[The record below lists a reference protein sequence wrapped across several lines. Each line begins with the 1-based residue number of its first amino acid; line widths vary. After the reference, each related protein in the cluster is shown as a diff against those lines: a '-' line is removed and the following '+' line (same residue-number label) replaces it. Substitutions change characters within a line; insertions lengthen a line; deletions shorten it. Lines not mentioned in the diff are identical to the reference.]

1 MPLDN
6 KHIIEGLQKAAV
18 AEALV
23 NDLKNALYSHS
34 KELKESIRYDLQNI
48 INNNVKLAIKEA
60 IEENYDKTHRPHME
74 AISKKHEVLNDR
86 IVTVETKQKQ
96 TMWTGAGI
104 AASVSVIFGMI
115 KAGIFKIGS

>member
-1 MPLDN
+1 MVED

-23 NDLKNALYSHS
+23 RDLKDALSTHS
-34 KELKESIRYDLQNI
+34 KDLKESIRYDLQNI
-48 INNNVKLAIKEA
+48 FNVNVKLAIKEA
-60 IEENYDKTHRPHME
+60 LEENYEKTHRPHME
-74 AISKKHEVLNDR
+74 AISKKHDALNDKV
-86 IVTVETKQKQ
+86 IMVETKQKQ

-104 AASVSVIFGMI
+104 AASVSAVFGLF